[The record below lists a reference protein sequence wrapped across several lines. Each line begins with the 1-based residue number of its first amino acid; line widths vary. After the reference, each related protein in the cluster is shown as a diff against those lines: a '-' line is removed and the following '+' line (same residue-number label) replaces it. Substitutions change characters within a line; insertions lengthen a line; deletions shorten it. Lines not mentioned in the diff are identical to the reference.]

1 MRSVLML
8 ITTLIISACS
18 GGPPPDTFVTCA
30 HDAADRADTGKGK
43 GCGA

>member
-1 MRSVLML
+1 MRCVTLL

-30 HDAADRADTGKGK
+30 HDAADRPATGK

>member
-1 MRSVLML
+1 MRCVILL

-30 HDAADRADTGKGK
+30 HDAADIPATGK